1 MRKKIDAVKR
11 VGESKAALARRLGV
25 SRASL
30 YYRKKVPEKDDEL
43 RKAIEKLLPDN
54 PGYGYRRVALELGI
68 NHKRARRVMRK
79 YGLKPLRRA
88 KTPRKPCDAGRAP
101 TGRPDVLSL
110 WWPIEPDI
118 IWISDFTFIRF
129 HTRFLYLVTILDAF
143 TGEVLG
149 FNISFTHDAK
159 FVLTA
164 IERALGYTGKLPE
177 WFHSDQGSEFDSELV
192 TSWFT
197 LREVKLSNSPKSSP
211 WRNGSQESFFGR
223 FKVEFGDPERFDRLS
238 DLLEELYGMLRY
250 FSEKRIKNRLK
261 MPPARFREHWRQRR
275 ENLLSVKQADEPEK
289 SVAASALESTISG
302 KSDAGSTTTS
312 TGFSTGYESPPLTP
326 LLVASR
332 SSTAKDDSPA
342 SSLSTTTN
350 FL

>member
-1 MRKKIDAVKR
+1 MKR
-11 VGESKAALARRLGV
+11 VDESKAALARRLSV

-30 YYRKKVPEKDDEL
+30 YYRKKIPEKDEGL

-68 NHKRARRVMRK
+68 NHKRAWRVMRK

-88 KTPRKPCDAGRAP
+88 KAPRKPGDAGRAP

-118 IWISDFTFIRF
+118 VWISDFTFIRF
-129 HTRFLYLVTILDAF
+129 HDRFIYLVTILDAF

-149 FNISFTHDAK
+149 FNISFTHDAR

-164 IERALGYTGKLPE
+164 IERALNYTGKLPE

-192 TSWFT
+192 TGWLTS
-197 LREVKLSNSPKSSP
+197 RGVSLSNSPKKSP

-223 FKVEFGDPERFDRLS
+223 FKVEFGDPERFDRLT
-238 DLLEELYGMLRY
+238 DLLEELYRMLRY

-261 MPPARFREHWRQRR
+261 MPPAKFREQWHNKRK
-275 ENLLSVKQADEPEK
+275 NLHSGNQPPYSEKAAAAFAPQA
-289 SVAASALESTISG
+289 TISTG
-302 KSDAGSTTTS
+302 PDGWIPPIHSS
-312 TGFSTGYESPPLTP
+312 TGFSTSYESPPSNP
-326 LLVASR
+326 LLVALR
-332 SSTAKDDSPA
+332 APVAKDQTPATSP
-342 SSLSTTTN
+342 STTTIN
-350 FL
+350 LNL